1 MKQKFG
7 EFPIYSVISLLA
19 TIFDSFSPEIISI
32 LIFVSFDINFNISFP
47 LEAFLIAEVA
57 YAKYSVISFTSI
69 KYLKDLI
76 VLTNLFLLEISI

>member
-1 MKQKFG
+1 M
-7 EFPIYSVISLLA
+7 
-19 TIFDSFSPEIISI
+19 
-32 LIFVSFDINFNISFP
+32 SFP